1 METIHPEHW
10 NNIPIP
16 IQDAIMNMIKV
27 FTALN
32 KLCVH
37 QDDYLTDLTTCLQN
51 VFEFSEYSC
60 EDMRERVQERIQML
74 NGKSEKET
82 EKIE

>member
-1 METIHPEHW
+1 MHH
-10 NNIPIP
+10 
-16 IQDAIMNMIKV
+16 
-27 FTALN
+27 
-32 KLCVH
+32 
-37 QDDYLTDLTTCLQN
+37 DDYMTDLTICLQN

-82 EKIE
+82 EKIEQGCNKFAERKQMEMAN